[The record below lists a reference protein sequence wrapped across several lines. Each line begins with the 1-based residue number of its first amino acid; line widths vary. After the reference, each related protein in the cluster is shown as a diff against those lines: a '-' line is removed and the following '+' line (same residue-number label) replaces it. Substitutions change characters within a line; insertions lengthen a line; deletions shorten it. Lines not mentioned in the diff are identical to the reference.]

1 MADSAHNKSLGQ
13 EAPESD
19 DEDQRFANRVNQAFR
34 DFNHTVPLS
43 LLTKYVMLIKGF
55 DMVDANW
62 HALMVFGF
70 LVLLRVIVGDLGQ
83 WLTSLRRRFW
93 AWLTGWRVLNISS
106 IEEKVL
112 E

>member
-1 MADSAHNKSLGQ
+1 MAESAQNKSLGQ
-13 EAPESD
+13 EAPECD
-19 DEDQRFANRVNQAFR
+19 DEDQRFANRVNQALR

-43 LLTKYVMLIKGF
+43 LLAWNVMMIAGF
-55 DMVDANW
+55 DRVDANW

-83 WLTSLRRRFW
+83 WLTSLRRKFW
-93 AWLTGWRVLNISS
+93 TWLTGWRVFNLSS